1 MKNALLPRIM
11 ALAKKAQDAYK
22 AMQNTPFDQ
31 RIDWAARDK
40 LDGEIEAE
48 MAAIDKEAG
57 KGLAVGRR
65 LSFGVGDGGA
75 DYIVTKIRKN
85 DVVVEWI
92 PLGDHYFSQA
102 VGLSADK
109 RNYVVFRSTAEQQCR
124 AAALA
129 PMFG

>member
-11 ALAKKAQDAYK
+11 AVAHKAQSAYK
-22 AMQNTPFDQ
+22 TMQATPFDQ

-40 LDGEIEAE
+40 MESEIEAE

-57 KGLAVGRR
+57 EGLAVGRR

-75 DYIVTKIRKN
+75 DYIITKIRKN

-92 PLGDHYFSQA
+92 PLCDHYFSQA

-109 RNYVVFRSTAEQQCR
+109 RNHVVLRSTAEQQCR
-124 AAALA
+124 ASALS
-129 PMFG
+129 PMFA

>member
-11 ALAKKAQDAYK
+11 ALAQKAQSAYETMK
-22 AMQNTPFDQ
+22 KTPFDQ

-40 LDGEIEAE
+40 MESEIEAE

-75 DYIVTKIRKN
+75 DYIITKIRKN

-109 RNYVVFRSTAEQQCR
+109 RNHVVLRSTAEQQCKFS
-124 AAALA
+124 AIS